1 MAPLQEVVRQQM
13 RFDHRFT
20 VAHAF
25 DRFDIDRDGTISLKE
40 LRIGLRALAKVCLFA
55 SREGAPLLLLL
66 YCSTKEEDR
75 DRGPHLKAAAAAVE
89 QTRRDETRASA
100 AGGELP
106 LLVIYLSCHA

>member
-40 LRIGLRALAKVCLFA
+40 LRIGLRALAKVCLLSHRQA
-55 SREGAPLLLLL
+55 LRPG
-66 YCSTKEEDR
+66 
-75 DRGPHLKAAAAAVE
+75 
-89 QTRRDETRASA
+89 A
-100 AGGELP
+100 AGAGACH
-106 LLVIYLSCHA
+106 LSSRQSTPRSRPSVAS

>member
-1 MAPLQEVVRQQM
+1 M

-75 DRGPHLKAAAAAVE
+75 DRGHHLKAAAAVE
-89 QTRRDETRASA
+89 QTRRDDTRRDESSSSRRRTST
-100 AGGELP
+100 AGH
-106 LLVIYLSCHA
+106 VYLSCHA